1 MIRNIFKAP
10 PDPKGINPTDAAS
23 NDTMTKSKTQTATER
38 LTDLRDH
45 EQASLTALMEAQ
57 NQYQRTSMELSHT
70 RDVVRGYERSTRPA
84 EMALR
89 DEAQAR
95 LVRMQEQAQTENALI
110 AALEGELNAAKTCI
124 VALFEGQD
132 GHEVAVTI
140 YREATARVAEAE
152 SALAAHQAQ
161 QQTAVQ
167 ALGKA
172 EQASAAAAR
181 DLADALDPASIN
193 RARGVLTKTQQAE
206 DDARTLVG
214 NLQRHE
220 EKLTAECTAAKVA
233 LNQAKQR
240 AFECKAAL
248 LADALKQQVTGSAL
262 AAYAAARLAGSG
274 WSFKEWLADTLNPR
288 GEYLPPTTE
297 AHQAALVAE
306 LEGATHA

>member
-1 MIRNIFKAP
+1 MS
-10 PDPKGINPTDAAS
+10 T
-23 NDTMTKSKTQTATER
+23 THTEHLTA
-38 LTDLRDH
+38 LQDH
-45 EQASLTALMEAQ
+45 QQELITALMEAQ
-57 NQYQRTSMELSHT
+57 NQNQRTSSELSNT

-89 DEAQAR
+89 DEAQAS
-95 LVRMQEQAQTENALI
+95 LVRLQEQAKTESVRI
-110 AALEGELNAAKTCI
+110 ATLEGELNAAKARI
-124 VALFEGQD
+124 AALFEGQG

-140 YREATARVAEAE
+140 YREATARIAEAE

-167 ALGKA
+167 VLGKA

-193 RARGVLTKTQQAE
+193 RARSTLTKTQQAE

-214 NLQRHE
+214 NLQRHQ

-240 AFECKAAL
+240 AFECKAVL
-248 LADALKQQVTGSAL
+248 LADALKQQLTGSAL
-262 AAYAAARLAGSG
+262 VAYAAALLAGSG
-274 WSFKEWLADTLNPR
+274 WGFKAWLADTLNPR
-288 GEYLPPTTE
+288 GEYLPTATE

-306 LEGATHA
+306 LETATALEKATHA